1 MKKLLLGL
9 TIVLL
14 LSTCF
19 LTVSAQQLEIT
30 GLVSSATDN
39 QPLIG
44 VTVQVA
50 NTSTGTTTDAEGH
63 YSIRAEKGAVIV
75 FSYVGFQSQ
84 KITVGAETTYN
95 VKLQPSAHSLEQLVV
110 VGYGTQKEENLTGAV
125 TSVDVAV
132 LDSRP
137 IPDVARGLQGV
148 VPGLSIQIPD
158 GEVGSTPIMKIRGQ
172 IGSLYGS
179 SSPLILVDN
188 VEVPSIQFVNP
199 NNIESITVLKDAASS
214 SIYGSKAAFGVILIT
229 TKKGTKTNGS
239 EITYSS
245 NFSWQTPFKDIDI
258 AGIDGIEYTLEAHE
272 NMKGSGPAGGFWRI
286 DRESFARIKQWQQLY
301 GGQVSP
307 GDPVI
312 YNRDWYYE
320 GGEKFGVRIYDPVEM
335 MVKDVAFSQ
344 KHNLGLRGKSD
355 NTRYNLNLGYLD
367 KSGMMK
373 PAEHDDFRR
382 LTANLHVSTKV
393 NSYLTIRGGAMYAD
407 DNKRYPNALQSF
419 AADPWLYLYRWSRLF
434 PTGSKEHGE
443 EIRDPY
449 WMTKNANTAKNRERY
464 LKFDVGATIDINQH
478 WDVKVDYAYSSELN
492 SFTSSKP
499 TWKAKL
505 PWYKPIDWL
514 DEEGNQI
521 YVDSAGNIVA
531 SGGDPAYEFPV
542 TDVTTKN
549 DSYFYQSS
557 YASQRHTVNAYSTY
571 RLNLNDKHAFKLM
584 LGTNIEAFK
593 WNSHWSDKTGLIN
606 NDNPQFNFAVGTE
619 TVGGGAN
626 WNSQLGYFGR
636 LNYAFD
642 DKYLLEANLRY
653 DATSKFPAD
662 LRWRWYPSFSGG
674 WVLSR
679 EHFMEG
685 LNPIFSFAKIRG
697 SWGLI
702 GDQSVPNSL
711 YLATMDVDK
720 NSWLSGNGE
729 QFFQLGTPD
738 PISAGITWQDI
749 EQLNIGTN
757 LRFFD
762 NRLGVTFDWFQR
774 YTRNM
779 IIPGDDLPA
788 TYGTD
793 APDGNYGNLRTR
805 GWEVSAN
812 YTFNFDN
819 GLFLRVHANLSDATT
834 LITKSADWK
843 TPWKDRDIHDTYS
856 TGKRYGDIYGY
867 ITDRLYQKEDFVYD
881 EHGNFVQTTI
891 VYDGTAKVTNKQAGE
906 NPVYQT
912 YFEDGNQIL
921 LISPGDVKFVDVNRD
936 GYITPGKNTFG
947 DPGDQVVIGNST
959 PRYQY
964 GFRLDAGYKTFD
976 FSIFVQG
983 VGERSIWG
991 SGQLAIPGFFAKEGA
1006 MPEAIA
1012 SNFWKEDRT
1021 DAFYPRAWNLGG
1033 ANQGYVMRPQTRYM
1047 LNMAYMRIKNITLGY
1062 SLPENILKSIHL
1074 SNARIYVSIENWF
1087 NFDNLR
1093 GLPINPEAIS
1103 GYSILRDDRGYNLG
1117 RTGTSNP
1124 AFKSAS
1130 MGIQITL

>member
-1 MKKLLLGL
+1 M
-9 TIVLL
+9 
-14 LSTCF
+14 STCF
-19 LTVSAQQLEIT
+19 LTASAQQSEIT
-30 GLVSSATDN
+30 GVVSSATDN

-50 NTSTGTTTDAEGH
+50 NTSRGTTTDAAGR
-63 YSIRAEKGAVIV
+63 YTISAEKGAVIV
-75 FSYVGFQSQ
+75 FSYVGFQRQ
-84 KITVGAETTYN
+84 EVTVGDQTTYN
-95 VKLQPSAHSLEQLVV
+95 VQLQPSAHSLEQLVV

-125 TSVDVAV
+125 TSVDVGV

-148 VPGLSIQIPD
+148 VPGLSIQVAD

-172 IGSLYGS
+172 IGSVYGS

-188 VEVPSIQFVNP
+188 VEVPSIQYVNP

-245 NFSWQTPFKDIDI
+245 NFSWQKPFKEIDI
-258 AGIDGIEYTLEAHE
+258 AGINGLEYTLEAHE
-272 NMKGSGPAGGFWRI
+272 NMKGSGAAGGFWRI
-286 DRESFARIKQWQQLY
+286 NRESFERIKQWQKLY
-301 GGQVSP
+301 GSQVGP
-307 GDPVI
+307 GDPVV
-312 YNRDWYYE
+312 YNRDWYLDD
-320 GGEKFGVRIYDPVEM
+320 GEKFGVRVYDPVEM
-335 MVKDVAFSQ
+335 MIKDVAFSQ

-355 NTRYNLNLGYLD
+355 NTRYNLNIGYLD
-367 KSGMMK
+367 ESGMMK
-373 PAEHDDFRR
+373 PAEHDDYRR
-382 LTANLHVSTKV
+382 LTANLNLSTEV
-393 NSYLTIRGGAMYAD
+393 NNFLTIRGGAMYAD
-407 DNKRYPNALQSF
+407 ANKRYPNALQSF
-419 AADPWLYLYRWSRLF
+419 VADPWLYLYRWSRLF
-434 PTGSKEHGE
+434 PTGSKENGK

-449 WMTKNANTAKNRERY
+449 WMTKNANTAIDRERY
-464 LKFDVGATIDINQH
+464 LKFNVGATIDINNN

-492 SFTSSKP
+492 NLTRSKP
-499 TWKAKL
+499 TWQAKL
-505 PWYKPIDWL
+505 PWYAPIDWK
-514 DEEGNQI
+514 DEAGNQI
-521 YVDSAGNIVA
+521 FVDSAGNIVET
-531 SGGDPAYEFPV
+531 GGVPAYEFPV

-549 DSYFYQSS
+549 NAYFYQYS
-557 YASQRHTVNAYSTY
+557 YASQQHTVNAYSTY
-571 RLNLNDKHAFKLM
+571 RLNVNEKHDFKFM

-593 WNSHWSDKTGLIN
+593 WNSHWADKTGLIN

-619 TVGGGAN
+619 SVGGGAN
-626 WNSQLGYFGR
+626 WDSQLGYFGR
-636 LNYAFD
+636 LNYAFA

-653 DATSKFPAD
+653 DGTSKFPAD

-674 WVLSR
+674 WVVSK
-679 EHFMEG
+679 EHFMED
-685 LNPIFSFAKIRG
+685 LNPVFSFAKFRG

-711 YLATMDVDK
+711 YLATMGIRK
-720 NSWLSGNGE
+720 NSWLSDNGE
-729 QFFQLGTPD
+729 QLFQLGTPD

-749 EQLNIGTN
+749 EQLNIGTD

-779 IIPGDDLPA
+779 IIPGDDLPD
-788 TYGTD
+788 TYGAE
-793 APDGNYGNLRTR
+793 APGGNYGNLRTR

-834 LITKSADWK
+834 IITKSADWK
-843 TPWKDRDIHDTYS
+843 TAWEDRDIHDTYT

-867 ITDRLYQKEDFVYD
+867 VTDRLYQKEDFVYD
-881 EHGNFVQTTI
+881 DEGNIEQTTI
-891 VYDGTAKVTNKQAGE
+891 VYDGASKVTNKQAGE

-936 GYITPGKNTFG
+936 GYITPGTNTFG

-976 FSIFVQG
+976 FSIFLQG

-991 SGQLAIPGFFAKEGA
+991 SGQLAIPGFYAKEGA

-1012 SNFWKEDRT
+1012 SDFWKEDRT

-1047 LNMAYMRIKNITLGY
+1047 LNMAYLRIKNITLGY

-1074 SNARIYVSIENWF
+1074 TNARIYVSIENWF

-1103 GYSILRDDRGYNLG
+1103 GYSILEGDRNYNLG
-1117 RTGTSNP
+1117 RTSTSNP